1 MCGIIAAATEKS
13 VGKLLVQGLYK
24 MEYRGYDSAGVAL
37 HQIDD
42 IAHLRSLGKVK
53 KLESKMAKEK
63 PKGKIGIAHT
73 RWATHGKPSEE
84 NAHPH
89 VSNNRV
95 FIVHN
100 GIIENYVALKEQ
112 LIKKGYQFN
121 SQTDSELIAHQLDF
135 FLNQGSEM
143 LEAMSLLKEKLEG
156 AYAVAAI
163 DLKNESHFYLM
174 RNKSPLL
181 LGQSDSGMFA
191 ASDPLALAD
200 LTSEFIF
207 LEDGDVAEV
216 SAKEYKILDK
226 NQKRAIRKITTIDVS
241 SEAMGKNGYRH
252 FMEKEIYEQPTAILN
267 TLDGRIGGEDVLEN
281 IFGEGSNELL
291 SKVERIQI
299 VAAGTSLHA
308 GRVAANWFSAIA
320 NLPTQIDY
328 ASEYRYKNPYVDKN
342 TLFLTIS
349 QSGETADTLGALRY
363 AKERS
368 YLGSLTICN
377 VPTSSL
383 ARESDFV
390 LLTNAGP
397 EIGVASTKAFTTQL
411 TALMLLSL
419 SLAKARNL
427 NPRLR
432 GRVVSALRALPEKI
446 NESLELKP
454 KIIKI
459 AKEIAKKDNAL
470 FLGRGIFYP
479 IAKEGSLKLKEI
491 SYIHAEAY
499 PAGELKHGP
508 LALIDKNMP
517 VIALAPE
524 NELAEK
530 LISNLEEVKARG
542 GKLYV
547 VGNAAGNMKLKAKN
561 LINLP
566 ECDFLLTPILYTVPL
581 QILSYE
587 VALLRGT
594 DIDQPRNL
602 AKSVTVEWRIK
613 LSFELTFTLHHSNN
627 DLIFET
633 NRLTDRQLMLFKS
646 SRILTMTNW
655 SLKITKV

>member
-53 KLESKMAKEK
+53 KLESKMVKEK

-143 LEAMSLLKEKLEG
+143 LESMSLLKEKLEG

-163 DLKNESHFYLM
+163 DIKNESHFYLM

-181 LGQSDSGMFA
+181 LGQSNSGMFA

-200 LTSEFIF
+200 LTNEFVF

-216 SAKEYKILDK
+216 SATDYKILDK

-281 IFGEGSNELL
+281 IFGQGSNELL
-291 SKVERIQI
+291 AKVERIQI

-342 TLFLTIS
+342 TLLLTIS

-363 AKERS
+363 AKERN

-411 TALMLLSL
+411 TALMLLTL

-432 GRVVSALRALPEKI
+432 GRVVSALRALPEI
-446 NESLELKP
+446 ISESLKLKT

-479 IAKEGSLKLKEI
+479 IAQEGSLKLKEI

-547 VGNAAGNMKLKAKN
+547 VGNAAGDMKLKAKN

-602 AKSVTVEWRIK
+602 AKSVTVE
-613 LSFELTFTLHHSNN
+613 
-627 DLIFET
+627 
-633 NRLTDRQLMLFKS
+633 
-646 SRILTMTNW
+646 
-655 SLKITKV
+655 

>member
-37 HQIDD
+37 HQVKD
-42 IAHLRSLGKVK
+42 IAHLRSLGKVE
-53 KLESKMAKEK
+53 KLESKMKKQK
-63 PKGKIGIAHT
+63 PRGKIGIAHT

-89 VSNNRV
+89 SSKDRV

-100 GIIENYVALKEQ
+100 GIIENYIELKEQ
-112 LIKKGYQFN
+112 LSKKGYMFV

-135 FLNQGSEM
+135 FLSQKHNM
-143 LEAMSLLKEKLEG
+143 FKAMSLLKKKLQG
-156 AYAVAAI
+156 AFAIAAI
-163 DLKNESHFYLM
+163 DQTDDSHFYLM

-181 LGQSDSGMFA
+181 LGISEEGIFA

-200 LTSEFIF
+200 ITNEFVF
-207 LEDGDVAEV
+207 LEDGDVVKA
-216 SAKEYKILDK
+216 SASEYKIFDE
-226 NQKRAIRKITTIDVS
+226 NEKRAIRKITKLNIS
-241 SEAMGKNGYRH
+241 SEAMSKNGYRH

-281 IFGEGSNELL
+281 IFGEGSNDLL
-291 SKVERIQI
+291 SNVERIQI

-320 NLPTQIDY
+320 QIPTQIDY

-349 QSGETADTLGALRY
+349 QSGETADTLGALHY
-363 AKERS
+363 AKERD

-383 ARESDFV
+383 ARESDFM

-411 TALMLLSL
+411 AGLMLLAL

-427 NPRLR
+427 NPKLR
-432 GRVVSALRALPEKI
+432 TRVISALRSLPEI
-446 NESLELKP
+446 ISESLNLKP
-454 KIIKI
+454 KIIRI
-459 AKEIAKKDNAL
+459 AKEVAKKDNAL

-479 IAKEGSLKLKEI
+479 IAQEGSLKLKEI

-508 LALIDKNMP
+508 LALIDKDMP

-542 GKLYV
+542 GKIFV
-547 VGNAAGNMKLKAKN
+547 IGNAAGNMKLKPKN

-566 ECDFLLTPILYTVPL
+566 ECDFLLTPILYTIPL

-602 AKSVTVEWRIK
+602 AKSVTVE
-613 LSFELTFTLHHSNN
+613 
-627 DLIFET
+627 
-633 NRLTDRQLMLFKS
+633 
-646 SRILTMTNW
+646 
-655 SLKITKV
+655 